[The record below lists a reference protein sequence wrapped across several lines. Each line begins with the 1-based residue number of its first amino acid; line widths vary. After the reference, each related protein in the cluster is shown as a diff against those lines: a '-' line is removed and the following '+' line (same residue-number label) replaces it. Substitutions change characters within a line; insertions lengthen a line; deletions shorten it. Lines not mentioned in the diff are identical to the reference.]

1 MRKKY
6 ISLLTGI
13 MTATVALLILVQAA
27 WIENAMIIEEQKFTE
42 SVNKALF
49 EVVKTAEER
58 EALLQIT
65 QSSVP
70 FSKDNTG
77 LPGSKFLFEE
87 NFVEDNDFV
96 ENGTTQNQ
104 PSIYYLQGDSL
115 YRIDAETQ
123 DSLGS
128 YDEFTQEDLK
138 ERIIA
143 NKKVYSIGLGALII
157 CLEKDI
163 SNDVIE
169 GIIELKEEL
178 KPEVIRVVFS
188 DASFKDDSIKANAV
202 NNLKQNGIEDIR
214 SI

>member
-70 FSKDNTG
+70 FSKDSAG
-77 LPGSKFLFEE
+77 LPDSKFLFEE

-96 ENGTTQNQ
+96 ENDTTQNQ

-123 DSLGS
+123 DSLWS
-128 YDEFTQEDLK
+128 YDEFTQKDLK

-143 NKKVYSIGLGALII
+143 NISKKTIFIQDILNRMISGETKIEKRLGAVQI
-157 CLEKDI
+157 
-163 SNDVIE
+163 
-169 GIIELKEEL
+169 
-178 KPEVIRVVFS
+178 
-188 DASFKDDSIKANAV
+188 
-202 NNLKQNGIEDIR
+202 
-214 SI
+214 